1 MLPVDIGILLGFE
14 LFPRCLLPLAHRRP
28 RTIFAVETVE
38 CLVVRCFSVVDTMLL
53 FGNECL
59 KEFRV
64 ARDPCRFVGML
75 ARREVLDRLGAI
87 VQCAEQFTDEPDLV
101 AFRVVAPGA
110 AQNDELDFVGDVPH
124 FGEGFKACGNLQ
136 VGIEEGAFGALACR
150 LICQVAF
157 GHAQVVG
164 AVQAVA
170 GALPRLGE
178 HGDGSNA

>member
-1 MLPVDIGILLGFE
+1 MHVGFEAEQAQQLECSLDLLRRGMAVVERAHFFVQALDAHLDFGAAHATQCGQVSGRYALRPCFYYQAYYAVLPVDIGILLGFE

-87 VQCAEQFTDEPDLV
+87 VQCGTV
-101 AFRVVAPGA
+101 
-110 AQNDELDFVGDVPH
+110 
-124 FGEGFKACGNLQ
+124 
-136 VGIEEGAFGALACR
+136 
-150 LICQVAF
+150 
-157 GHAQVVG
+157 
-164 AVQAVA
+164 
-170 GALPRLGE
+170 
-178 HGDGSNA
+178 HG